1 MNASMGTSLARLNYA
16 VATWCVLTTG
26 NDLHRSLKA
35 SFRPDEP
42 RIPAGSPGAGQ
53 WTDGGG
59 GVGTGSGSAHIIRI
73 GGEERDA
80 EDLRNIAGRLF
91 DATPAEAARLDI
103 SQEQMEAAV
112 RRVQQLDPKWQP
124 RPSLYETPAGEIA
137 ANEAAAR
144 EAQERLFE
152 LQRMGI
158 GPGPFAVESQ
168 PARGP
173 GRRWTAEE
181 IRENNRIG
189 ETYGCHTCGT
199 KEPGTTSGNYFLD
212 HQKPSALLQED
223 EGQRIY
229 PQCAT
234 CSARQGSYVRQLR
247 SRFQQ

>member
-1 MNASMGTSLARLNYA
+1 MNATIGTSLVRLNYA
-16 VATWCVLTTG
+16 VAAWCVLAAG
-26 NDLHRSLKA
+26 DDFQRSLKA
-35 SFRPDEP
+35 GFRPDEP
-42 RIPAGSPGAGQ
+42 RVPAGGPGGGQ
-53 WTDGGG
+53 WTDGGLG
-59 GVGTGSGSAHIIRI
+59 GFNSARI
-73 GGEERDA
+73 VRVGGEERDA
-80 EDLRNIAGRLF
+80 EDLRNIAGRLI
-91 DATPAEAARLDI
+91 DATPAEAARLEI
-103 SQEQMEAAV
+103 SHAQMEAAV
-112 RRVQQLDPKWQP
+112 RRVQQLDPKWRP

-137 ANEAAAR
+137 ANEAATR

-152 LQRMGI
+152 LQRVGI

-199 KEPGTTSGNYFLD
+199 REPGTTSGNYFLD
-212 HQKPSALLQED
+212 HQKPSALLQEG
-223 EGQRIY
+223 EGQRIF

-234 CSARQGSYVRQLR
+234 CSASQGSYVRQLR